1 MSLRDESAELIQELV
16 KNRCVNPPGNEMKS
30 IKSVNRYL
38 ESYGVETEIFESD
51 TNRGNL
57 LCTIEGTGEGPSLMF
72 GPAHVDVVPV
82 EDTSKWEVPPFSGKI
97 KDDCIWG
104 RGTLDML
111 YIVAT
116 QAVVFAHL
124 CDGGFQLKGD
134 LKFLVVS
141 DEEAAGQYGAGY
153 MVKNHTDKVKV
164 DYLITETGGHPIAQ
178 DRFVYAYGEK
188 GATWLRLK
196 FEGEEQHGS
205 MPFKSENAVVK
216 MADAIRRL
224 RDYQPPLTTEY
235 INVLVENMPV
245 GSTQK
250 WLLRRKTLLPRLIE
264 MISKDNL
271 AQAKILHALS
281 RMTLSPDLC
290 EGGTKVNVVAGKA
303 HVDVD
308 IRTLPG
314 QDAEYVREHLR
325 NALGPLAAETDIGPL
340 PKEAGSEPSYGNA
353 SDVQSPLVKQMGQS
367 MKELKGDNSK
377 LVPMLMPG
385 VTDCRFFRNRF
396 GTQAYGFSLFDDTL
410 EMGQLLGLI
419 HGTNERVPLGSV
431 ELTAQAYMHVAR
443 GFLS

>member
-1 MSLRDESAELIQELV
+1 MSLREESIELIQELV
-16 KNRCVNPPGNEMKS
+16 KNKCVNPPGSELKS
-30 IKSVNRYL
+30 IKSVDRYL
-38 ESYGVETEIFESD
+38 QSYGIEAEIFETD

-57 LCTIEGTGEGPSLMF
+57 LCTIEGTGQGPSLMF

-82 EDTSKWEVPPFSGKI
+82 EDPSKWEVPPFSGKI
-97 KDDCIWG
+97 EDGCIWG

-116 QAVVFAHL
+116 QAAVFAHL
-124 CDGGFQLKGD
+124 YDEGFQPKGD

-153 MVKNHTDKVKV
+153 MVKNYPEKVKV
-164 DYLITETGGHPIAQ
+164 DYLITETGGHPIGEN
-178 DRFVYAYGEK
+178 RFVFAYGEK
-188 GATWLRLK
+188 GATWLRLNFK
-196 FEGEEQHGS
+196 GEEQHGS

-216 MADAIRRL
+216 MADAVRRL
-224 RDYQPPLTTEY
+224 KEYQPPLTTEFLD
-235 INVLVENMPV
+235 VLIANMPI

-250 WLLRRKTLLPRLIE
+250 WLLRRESLLPRLIE
-264 MISKDNL
+264 MASKDNL

-281 RMTLSPDLC
+281 RMTISPNLC
-290 EGGTKVNVVAGKA
+290 QGGTKVNVVAGGA
-303 HVDVD
+303 YVDID

-314 QDAEYVREHLR
+314 QNAQYVHEHLKK
-325 NALGPLAAETDIGPL
+325 ALGPLAEETDVGPL

-353 SDVQSPLVKQMGQS
+353 SEVESPLVKQMERSVKQ
-367 MKELKGDNSK
+367 LKGTTCK

-385 VTDCRFFRNRF
+385 VTDCRFFRNEF

-410 EMGQLLGLI
+410 DMGELLGLI

-431 ELTAQAYMHVAR
+431 GLTAQSYMLIAK
-443 GFLS
+443 GFLT